1 MEFDIL
7 PTLWTN
13 TLSPDYVFPWIH
25 VDLSNIF
32 FLYLTPRM
40 YNIITTGGLKMT
52 NDKIGPNLKIIV
64 V

>member
-13 TLSPDYVFPWIH
+13 TLSPDY